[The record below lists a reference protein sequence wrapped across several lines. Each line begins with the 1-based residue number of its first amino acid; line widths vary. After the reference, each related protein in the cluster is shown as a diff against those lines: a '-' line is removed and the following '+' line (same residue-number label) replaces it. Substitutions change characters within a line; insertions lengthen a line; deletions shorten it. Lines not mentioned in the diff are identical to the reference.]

1 MKSYIDLT
9 RLIEEDMPVWPGE
22 PQPEIREFMTLGK
35 YICIPQS
42 IRFNYLCKHLGSPL
56 RFSGAL
62 LSEPENPYK
71 KK

>member
-9 RLIEEDMPVWPGE
+9 HLIEEGMPVWPGE
-22 PQPEIREFMTLGK
+22 PQPEIREPMTLGK
-35 YICIPQS
+35 DICTVQS
-42 IRFNYLCKHLGSPL
+42 ILFSKYLNKTLRDTRFH
-56 RFSGAL
+56 GAL